1 MLNPALDHL
10 FTKCSTVQQLKCA
23 PGMYPSFFF
32 KSHKKTLV
40 ICYKDTRSSS
50 LDRHKQEHITDAP
63 DINKL
68 LFEFF
73 FLRSHDDITLKTTK
87 LKTEIQCVADYS
99 KNPHIRIRTPIFQR
113 QAEMVLTYWK
123 SSLKSGCLGP
133 RFLFLTG

>member
-1 MLNPALDHL
+1 MVKKGKTPRFPGLHVTLGSALSDRDGL
-10 FTKCSTVQQLKCA
+10 IIPKTC
-23 PGMYPSFFF
+23 PSDAAKSGPRSPIYKVFNSAATQVCPRDVSFLFF

-87 LKTEIQCVADYS
+87 LKTEI
-99 KNPHIRIRTPIFQR
+99 
-113 QAEMVLTYWK
+113 
-123 SSLKSGCLGP
+123 
-133 RFLFLTG
+133 